1 MAVDEKRWG
10 MLFCP
15 KQSARRSRKYLERLE
30 KILAEKGVAYDLV
43 QSESTK
49 GVARLVRMLV
59 NNGYKTIVVVGGDS
73 ALNDAVNCLME
84 RPVEERAGISL
95 GVIPYGVLNDFA
107 KFWGYKEGDVPSTI
121 DSIIS
126 HRVRTVDLGLM
137 TYVDKEGI
145 SHNRYFIDCINIG
158 LIADMMNLRRQTRSL
173 LGSRSLSFVVSA
185 LLLVFHRMEYR
196 MKLKINNDMVDRK
209 VMNVCIGSG
218 PGYGQTPNAVPYN
231 GMVDVSVV
239 RSTGLLQLLEG
250 FWLLFTGRFLN
261 HRGVT
266 PYRARKVEIMKA
278 SHAYVGVDGQLVG
291 KLCDSCTVTVEQEVI
306 NFIIPS

>member
-1 MAVDEKRWG
+1 
-10 MLFCP
+10 
-15 KQSARRSRKYLERLE
+15 
-30 KILAEKGVAYDLV
+30 
-43 QSESTK
+43 
-49 GVARLVRMLV
+49 
-59 NNGYKTIVVVGGDS
+59 
-73 ALNDAVNCLME
+73 
-84 RPVEERAGISL
+84 
-95 GVIPYGVLNDFA
+95 
-107 KFWGYKEGDVPSTI
+107 
-121 DSIIS
+121 
-126 HRVRTVDLGLM
+126 M

-266 PYRARKVEIMKA
+266 PYRARKAEIMKA

-306 NFIIPS
+306 KFIIPS